1 MVKIVIP
8 RQKLRS
14 KYRVQFRNQF
24 RNQDDETDVYK
35 LSSEN
40 QQVSENENIGFNQSF
55 VVCNSRN
62 TLDAILPELKPSPFK
77 DHS

>member
-40 QQVSENENIGFNQSF
+40 QQVSENENIGFNQS
-55 VVCNSRN
+55 
-62 TLDAILPELKPSPFK
+62 L
-77 DHS
+77 